1 MNRENFLESRLEDEQ
16 KISAHMYNNGLRAF
30 SMVREAL
37 YGCPSDATR
46 LIAISEQQRRICTRC

>member
-30 SMVREAL
+30 STSKTSM
-37 YGCPSDATR
+37 GSAT
-46 LIAISEQQRRICTRC
+46 APFTQYAGS